1 MKRTGRTL
9 FRNRGILKAAAVC
22 AGLPLLLV
30 TVGAL
35 PASATPG
42 GQPSTTL
49 SQTSTSPLSFEDGR
63 YIVVLA
69 EKSIAM
75 YDGGTAGLAPTK
87 PEAGKK
93 LDSNRPAVKQ
103 YKAHLEK
110 KQASVA
116 KAENVKVKRTFTAA
130 LNGFS
135 ADLSAEQ
142 ALALAKDPDVL
153 VVAPDT
159 ENAPDYSSTD
169 FLGLSGEN
177 GSWNTDFGGQDKA
190 GEGIVVGVIDTGYT
204 PSSPFF
210 AGDEVQPLTGE
221 PQVGV
226 PYRTDDGNIAMLK
239 ANGDTFSGECQK
251 GVETGADFDGSA
263 CNSKVLSAHYF
274 ADDFLKYVAPGN
286 RAPQEVLSP
295 VDVASHGTHTA
306 STAAGNANIEASI
319 GGRAMG
325 VTSGVAPA
333 AKLSVY
339 KVCWEDTDPD
349 SGGCYSSSSVAA
361 INQAILDGVDVLNY
375 SISGS
380 TSTTTDPVSLAFLSA
395 TSAGIF
401 VAASAGNSGPTAGT
415 VNHGAPWVTSVA
427 ATSFSSELQ
436 GTAEFSDGTKYRG
449 ASMMA
454 HGVPAS
460 PVVLAATAAAAGAPT
475 PELCGPNS
483 LDTGAV
489 TGKVVVCDRGVIDR
503 VAKSEEV
510 KRAGGV
516 GMILTNVTSS
526 SEDVDLHAVPTVH
539 VNPPATQ
546 EIKDKVTANPDILVT
561 LVDTDT
567 TGLPAEPQPQIA
579 GFSSRGPLG
588 ATGSDLLKPDVA
600 APGVAVLAGVSPI
613 ATGGDQFGMMSGTS
627 MASPHVAGF
636 AALLKA
642 KNPTWS
648 PAVVKS
654 AMMTTATDVVN
665 ADGSKNTDLFATGAG
680 QTAVVKALTPGLVY
694 DAGDTEYLKFI
705 QGTGLDLGMEGLG
718 STAPRDMNLA
728 SFAVGSL
735 AGKVTVTRTVTAL
748 TPGLYRAVA
757 NVPGVNVKVTPSV
770 LNFST
775 AGDKRTFKVTF
786 ENASAAT
793 DAFAMGSLSWQG
805 AGTTATSPVVVRP
818 LPVLVAPEVAFSS
831 AKSTDSAELP
841 VVSGTNE
848 PIAMT
853 LDGLSKADSNAIELV
868 PGPLATVT
876 NPSNFVKEVSV
887 PEGTKLAKFQV
898 ISSNPNA
905 DFDMIVFNPQ
915 GQYSDVRTASSS
927 ETLSLTNPAPG
938 TYTVLAN
945 LYSSADGGPVKA
957 TVDAA
962 VLGANAGNASVSPNP
977 LKLRNGKSGNVTLG
991 WTGLEPG
998 SYLGRISFGDGGTET
1013 FVSVLI
1019 TADGSAVVPDDGK
1032 KNKGKGHG
1040 KDKPKKGKDKSSVFL
1055 TDQAPADLLK

>member
-1 MKRTGRTL
+1 MKQTGRIN
-9 FRNRGILKAAAVC
+9 FRNRRMLKAAAVC
-22 AGLPLLLV
+22 AGVPLLLA
-30 TVGAL
+30 TLGAL
-35 PASATPG
+35 PAAATPG
-42 GQPSTTL
+42 AQPSTTRAAL
-49 SQTSTSPLSFEDGR
+49 DADPQLYQGGR

-69 EKSIAM
+69 DKPLAM

-87 PEAGKK
+87 PEEGQK
-93 LDSNRPAVKQ
+93 LDATRPEVKK
-103 YKAHLEK
+103 YKAHLEQQ
-110 KQASVA
+110 QAAVA
-116 KAENVKVKRTFTAA
+116 ESENVQVKRTFTAA

-135 ADLSAEQ
+135 ADLTAGQ
-142 ALALAKDPDVL
+142 ALALAKDPNVL

-177 GSWNTDFGGQDKA
+177 GSWNTSFGGTDKA
-190 GEGIVVGVIDTGYT
+190 GEGVVVGVIDTGYT

-210 AGDEVQPLTGE
+210 AGEEVQPLTGE

-251 GVETGADFDGSA
+251 GVETGADFDGTA

-274 ADDFLKYVAPGN
+274 ADDFQRYVAPGD

-295 VDVASHGTHTA
+295 VDVDSHGTHTA
-306 STAAGNANIEASI
+306 STAAGNANIAASI
-319 GGRAMG
+319 GGRDMG
-325 VTSGVAPA
+325 ITGGVAPA
-333 AKLSVY
+333 AKVSVY
-339 KVCWEDTDPD
+339 KICWEDNDPTT
-349 SGGCYSSSSVAA
+349 GGCYSSSAVAA

-415 VNHGAPWVTSVA
+415 VNHGAPWLTTVA
-427 ATSFSSELQ
+427 ATSFSSELA
-436 GTAEFSDGTKYRG
+436 GTAEFSDGTKFRG
-449 ASMMA
+449 ASMMSQS
-454 HGVPAS
+454 VPPS
-460 PVVLAATAAAAGAPT
+460 PVVLAASAAAAGAAN
-475 PELCGPNS
+475 PELCGPGS
-483 LDTGAV
+483 LDAALV

-503 VAKSEEV
+503 VAKSTEV

-516 GMILTNVTSS
+516 GMILTNVTPS

-546 EIKDKVTANPDILVT
+546 EIKDKITANPDILVS
-561 LVDTDT
+561 LVDQDT
-567 TGLPAEPQPQIA
+567 TGLPVDPQPQIA

-588 ATGSDLLKPDVA
+588 ATNSDLLKPDVS

-613 ATGGDQFGMMSGTS
+613 ATGGDQFGMLSGTS

-654 AMMTTATDVVN
+654 AMMTTTTDVVN
-665 ADGSKNTDLFATGAG
+665 ADGSKNTDVFATGAG
-680 QTAVVKALTPGLVY
+680 QTSVVKALSPGLVY
-694 DAGDTEYLKFI
+694 DAGDTDYLKFI

-748 TPGLYRAVA
+748 KPGLYRASA

-770 LNFST
+770 LNFSA

-786 ENASAAT
+786 ENASAAL

-805 AGTTATSPVVVRP
+805 AGTSVTSPVAVRP
-818 LPVLVAPEVAFSS
+818 LPALVAPEVAFSS
-831 AKSTDSAELP
+831 SKSTDSGKIP
-841 VVSGTNE
+841 VVSGTDQ
-848 PIAMT
+848 PIPLT
-853 LDGLSKADSNAIELV
+853 LDGLSKADSSAIELV
-868 PGPLATVT
+868 PGPLVVGTDA
-876 NPSNFVKEVSV
+876 SNFLKEVTV
-887 PEGTKLAKFQV
+887 PEGTQLAKFQV
-898 ISSNPNA
+898 ISSDANA
-905 DFDMIVFNPQ
+905 DYDMIVFDPQ

-927 ETLSLTNPAPG
+927 ETLSIPNPQPG

-945 LYSSADGGPVKA
+945 LYSSPNGGPVKA

-962 VLGANAGNASVSPNP
+962 VLGANAGNASVTPNP
-977 LKLRNGKSGNVTLG
+977 LKLRNGKSGAVTLG
-991 WTGLEPG
+991 WTGLAPG
-998 SYLGRISFGDGGTET
+998 SYLGRVSFGDGGTET

-1019 TADGSAVVPDDGK
+1019 TADGTAVAPDDDTK
-1032 KNKGKGHG
+1032 DKPK
-1040 KDKPKKGKDKSSVFL
+1040 KDKPKKGKDKSSVFP
-1055 TDQAPADLLK
+1055 TQQAPTDLLR